1 VETLLG
7 LWAQSDAVGRLVAL
21 CLLGMSVLS
30 WVLIGWKSWRLRGA
44 LDGLRAALQLL
55 WQSPSWSLAQQR
67 LSGHSAGAWVLPLVQ
82 AAHTPSPAA
91 DSLAAQ
97 VDPQAQHTRVLRDA
111 LGRVQ
116 QHLNY
121 GQVVLATIGATA
133 PFVGLLGTVW
143 GIYHALIAIGD
154 TSAFRLEQVAGPVGE
169 ALVMTAAGLAVA
181 IPAVIAYNL
190 LGRRIAALEAELE
203 GVAHDLLAWRLG
215 AGTNERR

>member
-30 WVLIGWKSWRLRGA
+30 WVLIVWKSWRLRGA

-116 QHLNY
+116 QHLHY

-143 GIYHALIAIGD
+143 GIYHALIAAVLGYN
-154 TSAFRLEQVAGPVGE
+154 
-169 ALVMTAAGLAVA
+169 ALVRAHRL
-181 IPAVIAYNL
+181 IH
-190 LGRRIAALEAELE
+190 AELDAF
-203 GVAHDLLAWRLG
+203 AHDLHAYLATGVRLD
-215 AGTNERR
+215 APVVPAEASTASR

>member
-1 VETLLG
+1 METLLG

-30 WVLIGWKSWRLRGA
+30 WVLIVWKSWRLRGA
-44 LDGLRAALQLL
+44 LDGLRAAVQLL
-55 WQSPSWSLAQQR
+55 WQSPSWSMAQQR
-67 LSGHSAGAWVLPLVQ
+67 LADHSAGAWLLPLVR
-82 AAHTPSPAA
+82 AAQTPAPAA

-97 VDPQAQHTRVLRDA
+97 VDQHTRVLRDA

-116 QHLNY
+116 QHLHY
-121 GQVVLATIGATA
+121 GQVALATIGATA

-143 GIYHALIAIGD
+143 GIYHALSAIGES
-154 TSAFRLEQVAGPVGE
+154 SAFRLEQVAGPVGE

-181 IPAVIAYNL
+181 IPAVVAYNL

-215 AGTNERR
+215 AGANAAG